1 MRNSDVTSRQRAEES
16 KQQQRAYEKL
26 MKELNR
32 DAARERSRAKKKKE
46 QQEKQ
51 KANDEKQKRLA
62 KEQRQEK
69 EKKEAEARAAEL
81 ERRRQQ
87 SQRDRKARER
97 QLKEHDRQLQVEA
110 QENHRAIESLMSML
124 VRDTDGIEFASMSI
138 DAYVINVKEK
148 LSAAIEKAS
157 QLTTNSAASA
167 LKKDLQKIRDHLN
180 KPRDI
185 QTVFL
190 IQQAQHYNYRLTRGL
205 SLINQQRVAQ
215 INNVPHRTQLVYIR
229 DLLKEQNICVKI
241 KREVLI
247 NYLAVWS
254 TRSKNH
260 LIETVDDKSEREVKT
275 MLKKAHRRNA
285 SLKDKLLFS
294 DGRLDELTQVI
305 FGPKWWQNSPRST
318 KESRF
323 FQRRLD
329 SSNHSLV
336 AEAELSPR
344 SLESGSLFTQ
354 QSPRASGFKKGWR
367 NQRLSQRSP
376 TSSDAATWPR
386 NQTPGHSPS
395 AIHANAWSPK

>member
-16 KQQQRAYEKL
+16 KQQQRALKEL
-26 MKELNR
+26 MKELDF
-32 DAARERSRAKKKKE
+32 DAAREESRAKKKKE

-62 KEQRQEK
+62 KEQRQER
-69 EKKEAEARAAEL
+69 EKKEAEVKAAEL

-87 SQRDRKARER
+87 SQRDREAREW
-97 QLKEHDRQLQVEA
+97 QLKEHLRQQQVEI

-138 DAYVINVKEK
+138 DTYVNNVKEK
-148 LSAAIEKAS
+148 LSAAIAEAN

-167 LKKDLQKIRDHLN
+167 LKKDLQKIHDHLN

-215 INNVPHRTQLVYIR
+215 INNVPHSTQLRYIR

-294 DGRLDELTQVI
+294 DGRLDELTQEI
-305 FGPKWWQNSPRST
+305 FGSQWWQNSPRST

-323 FQRRLD
+323 FQRER
-329 SSNHSLV
+329 HSQKHPPL
-336 AEAELSPR
+336 AKRSPR
-344 SLESGSLFTQ
+344 SLLRGSFLTK
-354 QSPRASGFKKGWR
+354 QSPS
-367 NQRLSQRSP
+367 
-376 TSSDAATWPR
+376 SSDAATWPR
-386 NQTPGHSPS
+386 NQKQADSPS
-395 AIHANAWSPK
+395 ADRAKKWSRNSGMQ